1 MCFCIPIIEMN
12 ANYIM
17 IPTRYAPKTLKKR
30 DREKQLKNIRKSRKM
45 YKMGK
50 YFSRP
55 SLASFHS
62 RPSSH
67 VEKAK
72 KKYGVES
79 IGATAEL
86 ASKTKCTVSALEK
99 VSNKGRGAYYSSG
112 SRPNQTAESWGRA
125 RLAST
130 ITGGPASRIDYSIL
144 SEGCDSDSPA
154 LRLAKHR

>member
-1 MCFCIPIIEMN
+1 MS
-12 ANYIM
+12 
-17 IPTRYAPKTLKKR
+17 IPTRYIPKTLKRR

-45 YKMGK
+45 YKLGK
-50 YFSRP
+50 FFTRP
-55 SLASFHS
+55 PLASFHS

-72 KKYGVES
+72 KKYGVDS
-79 IGATAEL
+79 IGATPEL
-86 ASKTKCTVSALEK
+86 ARKTKCTVSALEK
-99 VSNKGRGAYYSSG
+99 VLNKGRGAYYSSG

-144 SEGCDSDSPA
+144 REGCDSDSPA
-154 LRLAKHR
+154 LTIAKY